1 MSSTASKSVLLTYP
15 KPVTLTIVQFLLV
28 SGWCIFLNRLAS
40 SFPVLRRLLPVLKHG
55 LVKPSWEVV
64 RTTLPLTFFMIFGH
78 ITSSDAISRIDVSL
92 VHTIKG
98 LSPLITVAAYH
109 FIFRVNYD
117 TSTYLSLMPLT
128 IGVFLACSTNFR
140 ANFIG
145 IFMAFLSAVI
155 FVTQN
160 IVSKSIFNE
169 AAVAE
174 ADPTLKKKPDK
185 LSLLC
190 YSSLIAVVFTAPIW
204 FWSEGWHMLVEL
216 LSQGTIT
223 LSSKQGSLDHRG
235 LLYQYLLNGSFHFLQ
250 SLAAFILL
258 SVVTPVTYSV
268 ASLIKRVFVI
278 VFSILWWRS
287 PMTPVQGFGI
297 ALTFL
302 GLYLYDRSGD
312 TAKLADRRGLARVPQ
327 GLAILGSSAVAS
339 SNSSVPLLP
348 VVERGSP
355 LPPHVAAFPR
365 RTSRPPLFG
374 GGPPRSEPLPHGPL
388 VENGE
393 GRPNGWLPAG
403 TKAEETWSARD
414 VGVKVS

>member
-1 MSSTASKSVLLTYP
+1 MSSTASKSVLQTFP

-28 SGWCIFLNRLAS
+28 SGWCLFLSRLAV
-40 SFPVLRRLLPVLKHG
+40 SFPILKRRLPILKHG
-55 LVKPSWEVV
+55 LVKPSWDVV
-64 RTTLPLTFFMIFGH
+64 RTTLPLTFFMISGH
-78 ITSSDAISRIDVSL
+78 ITSSDAISRIDISL

-98 LSPLITVAAYH
+98 LSPLITVAAYR
-109 FIFRVNYD
+109 FIFRVNYE
-117 TSTYLSLMPLT
+117 TSTYTSLIPLT

-169 AAVAE
+169 AAIAE
-174 ADPTLKKKPDK
+174 SDPTLKKKPDK

-190 YSSLIAVVFTAPIW
+190 YSSLIACVFTAPIW
-204 FWSEGWHMLVEL
+204 FWSEGWHILVEM
-216 LSQGTIT
+216 LSTGTIA
-223 LSSKQGSLDHRG
+223 LSDKPGSLTHSG
-235 LLYQYLLNGSFHFLQ
+235 LVHQYLLNGSFHFLQ
-250 SLAAFILL
+250 SLSAFVLL
-258 SVVTPVTYSV
+258 SLVTPVTYSV

-297 ALTFL
+297 TLTFL
-302 GLYLYDRSGD
+302 GLYLYDRSGN
-312 TAKLADRRGLARVPQ
+312 TAKLAAADRRHGVLARAPHGLAT
-327 GLAILGSSAVAS
+327 LGESAVSAAS
-339 SNSSVPLLP
+339 GGPLLP
-348 VVERGSP
+348 VAERSSPPP

-365 RTSRPPLFG
+365 RASRPPLFAG
-374 GGPPRSEPLPHGPL
+374 GVPRSEPASAM
-388 VENGE
+388 E
-393 GRPNGWLPAG
+393 GGANGWLPAG